1 MRTDAPL
8 PERTRAIHR
17 QESPDKSEHGL
28 DLPLRSIDPRKSYA
42 RTTNRRHGQHQNRVD
57 WASDLGIG
65 VLCGLSQSRVPMVTS
80 SRTAMESDRCE
91 DPRLALRALVDL
103 RLHPFDL
110 LAGGTGDVSSVN
122 VPVQPVCS

>member
-1 MRTDAPL
+1 
-8 PERTRAIHR
+8 
-17 QESPDKSEHGL
+17 
-28 DLPLRSIDPRKSYA
+28 
-42 RTTNRRHGQHQNRVD
+42 
-57 WASDLGIG
+57 
-65 VLCGLSQSRVPMVTS
+65 
-80 SRTAMESDRCE
+80 MESDRCE

>member
-17 QESPDKSEHGL
+17 QASPDKSEHGL

-57 WASDLGIG
+57 WAS
-65 VLCGLSQSRVPMVTS
+65 
-80 SRTAMESDRCE
+80 TAMESDPCE